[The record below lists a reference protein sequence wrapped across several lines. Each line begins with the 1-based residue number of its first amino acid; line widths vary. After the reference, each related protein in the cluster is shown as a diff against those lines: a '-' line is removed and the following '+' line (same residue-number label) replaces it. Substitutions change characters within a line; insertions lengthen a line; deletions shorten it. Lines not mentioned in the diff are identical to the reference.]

1 MTTEAEAAIFDHG
14 SMEVDLPAVNINS
27 GPRIFSAE
35 ETRILSSVA
44 QPFSVFRNSPL
55 HPDISVSSSSTT
67 LDHIRN
73 LDMVLNREILRNS

>member
-14 SMEVDLPAVNINS
+14 SMEVDLSAVNINS

-35 ETRILSSVA
+35 ETMILSSVA

-55 HPDISVSSSSTT
+55 HPDISVSST

-73 LDMVLNREILRNS
+73 LDMVLNRETLRNS